1 MATTPVEVIKT
12 AAVPA
17 APDAWRSF
25 RGELDRLFERFSSGF
40 GLAPFGRTFDVTP
53 TLRTGVTM
61 PAVDVTED
69 DAAYKIT
76 AELPGLEEKD
86 VEVTLADDV
95 LTIKGEK
102 SVESE
107 KKEKNYYL
115 TERSYGS
122 FQRSFALPDGVNRDK
137 IAASVAK
144 GVLTVTLP
152 KVAPAQK
159 KTIEVKVAA

>member
-1 MATTPVEVIKT
+1 MATTPVEVTKT
-12 AAVPA
+12 APVPA

-25 RGELDRLFERFSSGF
+25 RGELDRLFDRFSSGF
-40 GLAPFGRTFDVTP
+40 GLAPFGRMFDVAP
-53 TLRTGVTM
+53 TLRTEATM

-86 VEVTLADDV
+86 VEVTLSDNV

-115 TERSYGS
+115 AERSYGS

-137 IAASVAK
+137 IAAGVAK

-159 KTIEVKVAA
+159 KTIEVKAAA

>member
-1 MATTPVEVIKT
+1 MAITPVEVKKT
-12 AAVPA
+12 APVPA

-25 RGELDRLFERFSSGF
+25 RSEMDRVFDRFSSGF
-40 GLAPFGRTFDVTP
+40 GFAPFGRIFDAVP
-53 TLRTGVTM
+53 VQRTEVPL

-69 DAAYKIT
+69 DAGYTIT

-102 SVESE
+102 SAESE

-115 TERSYGS
+115 AERGYGS
-122 FQRSFALPDGVNRDK
+122 FQRSFALPEDVDREK
-137 IAASVAK
+137 VAARVAK
-144 GVLTVTLP
+144 GVLTVTVP

-159 KTIEVKVAA
+159 KTIEVKAAA